1 MKNKLKT
8 IFTPFVIV
16 SAILFL
22 LCLILYLIS
31 GISYSLADLVNS
43 TASHWVRRCF
53 AAFGDLFSFS
63 LFELVIILL
72 PLALIIVIRKAVLAF
87 KTAEGRTRFISK
99 LAAFVLLIYG
109 GHLLTIGVAHNST
122 PLATKMGMPSVE
134 VNGENLATTLEI
146 LTEEINSLADALP
159 RNDDGVFTTDLTF
172 DEISGKV
179 TSSYNALAEIYDLIP
194 GFDSRAKSVANGW
207 AMCYLGISG
216 IYTYPTGEAN
226 VNSYY
231 PSYVTI
237 FTAAHEMCHQ
247 RGVLR
252 ENEANFLAFLITM
265 TSDHPHL
272 RYSGAM
278 EVYSYVA
285 SALYRTDKDAYF
297 ELYDKLSPLARADFR
312 EANRIS
318 DLYDDTIIEKISEK
332 INDLYLKSNGSDG
345 VVSYGYVVRLVVA
358 YYNRE
363 K

>member
-1 MKNKLKT
+1 
-8 IFTPFVIV
+8 
-16 SAILFL
+16 
-22 LCLILYLIS
+22 
-31 GISYSLADLVNS
+31 
-43 TASHWVRRCF
+43 
-53 AAFGDLFSFS
+53 
-63 LFELVIILL
+63 
-72 PLALIIVIRKAVLAF
+72 
-87 KTAEGRTRFISK
+87 
-99 LAAFVLLIYG
+99 LLIYG
-109 GHLLTIGVAHNST
+109 GHLLTLGVAHNST
-122 PLATKMGMPSVE
+122 PLATKMGIPGVE
-134 VNGENLATTLEI
+134 VNAENLVSTLEI
-146 LTEEINSLADALP
+146 LTDEINSLADTLP

-172 DEISGKV
+172 DEISREV
-179 TSSYNALAEIYDLIP
+179 TSSYSALAEIYDLIP

-226 VNSYY
+226 VNSFY